1 MSAPVSRSGTL
12 ASGSSPD
19 SPQSGPARLRRT
31 QRAPTSCIAC
41 ARRKIKCSR
50 TTPCAQCIGR
60 GEEQK
65 CQRELVLVRGR
76 VIQGG
81 SAEQSAINAKSIEEL
96 LKENEDLR
104 RKVQELEQKIT
115 DVAEVN
121 RSPAKVTHDPS
132 NGGAP
137 GPVSNELEKMA
148 TMMNLL
154 EVGKSR
160 PGDPRELPH
169 GDVSTVHPVC
179 FTSSLIGLK
188 HEVDMEL
195 LPSRELSERLI
206 AFATITLGWLYPTL
220 PAPTFISE
228 HEEFFRKMHWN
239 GPLSLGPPWL
249 AFYFSRIALAL
260 HHLRPADALAWGVSD
275 RYALCSRWC
284 QTAIRIMVSYD
295 FMTLIDVKTCH
306 TVCNLVS
313 IMHAYSPPL
322 LPGTLIDTALRIAKS
337 LRIDHLTEERFC
349 EPARELGMPCTAHG
363 LVASHVVADE
373 EFQER
378 ESRRR
383 LWWSMIYRQWLSY
396 PSGFPFSIPPEWLEV
411 PLPLN
416 IADQSIGTTGPLIV
430 PPALQPTSVS
440 YLIARSRVAR
450 QVHHFYLAYRPL
462 DKTDPKRLDLIRE
475 TDSVLR
481 HVVDDMPFFQDDPG
495 WHPPSGESWTSE
507 ARYLIQVFIN
517 HKRLLLH
524 RDYFAMAFTND
535 RYLESR
541 NHCVDRA
548 VEIVRLLRN
557 GNEDAYYNSE
567 TSAYYLAAANVL
579 ALDTVYHPLYD
590 TSLTPEEYAARASDI
605 EYILRILKKSES
617 SEHHSLSRVT
627 GQIESLMS
635 LYQMLRPTPTT
646 ASANT
651 TAQVFSAGSTETQ
664 DFLQQQ
670 SDLGAEVLD
679 NFMIGFNP
687 IDPADPLWHPL

>member
-169 GDVSTVHPVC
+169 GESPNRAARTLIST
-179 FTSSLIGLK
+179 GLPLAS
-188 HEVDMEL
+188 L

-239 GPLSLGPPWL
+239 GPLSLGPP
-249 AFYFSRIALAL
+249 
-260 HHLRPADALAWGVSD
+260 
-275 RYALCSRWC
+275 C
-284 QTAIRIMVSYD
+284 
-295 FMTLIDVKTCH
+295 
-306 TVCNLVS
+306 
-313 IMHAYSPPL
+313 PPL

>member
-1 MSAPVSRSGTL
+1 MVRLQTHPSQAQPGCVAPKERRPA
-12 ASGSSPD
+12 AS
-19 SPQSGPARLRRT
+19 L
-31 QRAPTSCIAC
+31 
-41 ARRKIKCSR
+41 
-50 TTPCAQCIGR
+50 
-60 GEEQK
+60 
-65 CQRELVLVRGR
+65 
-76 VIQGG
+76 GG
-81 SAEQSAINAKSIEEL
+81 NAEQAAINAKSIEEL
-96 LKENEDLR
+96 VKENEDLR
-104 RKVQELEQKIT
+104 RKVQDLEERLANSTAPNSPPKLT
-115 DVAEVN
+115 D
-121 RSPAKVTHDPS
+121 PPS
-132 NGGAP
+132 DGRASAP
-137 GPVSNELEKMA
+137 TQENELEKMA

-169 GDVSTVHPVC
+169 G
-179 FTSSLIGLK
+179 
-188 HEVDMEL
+188 
-195 LPSRELSERLI
+195 
-206 AFATITLGWLYPTL
+206 WLYPTL

-228 HEEFFRKMHWN
+228 HEEFFRKIHWN

-260 HHLRPADALAWGVSD
+260 HHLRPADAMAWGVSD

-295 FMTLIDVKTCH
+295 FMTLIDVKT
-306 TVCNLVS
+306 
-313 IMHAYSPPL
+313 PPL
-322 LPGTLIDTALRIAKS
+322 LPGTLIDTALRVAKS

-363 LVASHVVADE
+363 LAASHVVADE

-416 IADQSIGTTGPLIV
+416 IADQSIGTTGPLVV
-430 PPALQPTSVS
+430 PPALQPTTVS

-481 HVVDDMPFFQDDPG
+481 HVVDDMPFFQDE
-495 WHPPSGESWTSE
+495 SGRQPASTESWISE

-535 RYLESR
+535 RYRESR
-541 NHCVDRA
+541 DNCVDRA
-548 VEIVRLLRN
+548 IEIVRLLRS
-557 GNEDAYYNSE
+557 GHEDAYYNS
-567 TSAYYLAAANVL
+567 V
-579 ALDTVYHPLYD
+579 
-590 TSLTPEEYAARASDI
+590 
-605 EYILRILKKSES
+605 LKKSES
-617 SEHHSLSRVT
+617 SVHHNLSRVT

-635 LYQMLRPTPTT
+635 LYQMLRPTTMTMAASDNT
-646 ASANT
+646 A
-651 TAQVFSAGSTETQ
+651 AQVAMTGSKETQTQQ

-670 SDLGAEVLD
+670 SDLG
-679 NFMIGFNP
+679 GFDH
-687 IDPADPLWHPL
+687 IDPADPVWHSL